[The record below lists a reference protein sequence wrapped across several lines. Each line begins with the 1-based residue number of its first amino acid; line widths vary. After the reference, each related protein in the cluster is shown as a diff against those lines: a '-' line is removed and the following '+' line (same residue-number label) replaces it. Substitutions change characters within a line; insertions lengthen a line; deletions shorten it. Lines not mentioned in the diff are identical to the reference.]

1 MHITRLTTAFAAVAL
16 AAAPIAAGAQNPQS
30 TRMTSN
36 GDVVMMNQKEVVDH
50 LIVGDSLEVQMAQL
64 AAARTK
70 SAAVRNFAEVLVTDH
85 TKHLNELH
93 KLAGKRDIGRAA
105 NPADSSGMRTGRMVS
120 RMQTMSTDSSF
131 DRMFVAQ
138 QVRHHARALAE
149 LNSLRAVAKDDDL
162 QQDID
167 ATRPVLER
175 HLALARGLAVQMGI
189 PADTGRMGRRG
200 MNAAPMRDS
209 SMRGMNHRSAQKP

>member
-1 MHITRLTTAFAAVAL
+1 MHSNRLATAFAAVAL
-16 AAAPIAAGAQNPQS
+16 AAAPFAAGAQSGQR
-30 TRMTSN
+30 TRMSSN
-36 GDVVMMNQKEVVDH
+36 GDVMMMNQKQVVDH
-50 LIVGDSLEVQMAQL
+50 LITGDSLEVQMAQL

-70 SAAVRNFAEVLVTDH
+70 SAAVKNFANVLVTDH
-85 TKHLNELH
+85 SKHLAALH

-105 NPADSSGMRTGRMVS
+105 NPADSSGMRTERMLS
-120 RMQTMSTDSSF
+120 RMQSMTTDSSF
-131 DRMFVAQ
+131 DRMFIMQ

-149 LNSLRAVAKDDDL
+149 LNAMRSVAKDDDL

-175 HLALARGLAVQMGI
+175 HLALARGLAGQMGI

-200 MNAAPMRDS
+200 MN
-209 SMRGMNHRSAQKP
+209 RGTGQRP